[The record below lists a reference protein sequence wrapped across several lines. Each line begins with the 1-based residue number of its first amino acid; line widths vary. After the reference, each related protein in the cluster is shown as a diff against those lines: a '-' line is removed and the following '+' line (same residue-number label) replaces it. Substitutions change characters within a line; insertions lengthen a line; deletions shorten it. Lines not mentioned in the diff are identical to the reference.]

1 MVPCYP
7 FKRDAIMDRFLVVM
21 GILMAAFCYCLGWIA
36 FLYDKSDPMSIPC
49 LLMSHGLA
57 LITLL
62 LMVSMYAFE
71 MRSYAIDENGIII
84 GYGYGKLK
92 KEFHS
97 WDEIT
102 SICVCSYQMGT
113 TSISCRD
120 VIWCTF
126 GDKYH
131 DPRKLGS
138 PWAFFQSHHAL
149 QTDTYHTVHARTA
162 GRVPLV
168 FPPGNPGLQEGI
180 PSALRFLTSSIHKLQ
195 KVI

>member
-36 FLYDKSDPMSIPC
+36 FLYDKSDSMSIPC

-62 LMVSMYAFE
+62 LTVSMYAFE
-71 MRSYAIDENGIII
+71 MRSYAIDENGIIV

-138 PWAFFQSHHAL
+138 PWAFSKATIHYRQILTIQYTPERLEGFRLCSHREIP
-149 QTDTYHTVHARTA
+149 DYRKES
-162 GRVPLV
+162 
-168 FPPGNPGLQEGI
+168 PPPCD
-180 PSALRFLTSSIHKLQ
+180 F
-195 KVI
+195 

>member
-1 MVPCYP
+1 
-7 FKRDAIMDRFLVVM
+7 
-21 GILMAAFCYCLGWIA
+21 
-36 FLYDKSDPMSIPC
+36 
-49 LLMSHGLA
+49 
-57 LITLL
+57 
-62 LMVSMYAFE
+62 MYAFE

-138 PWAFFQSHHAL
+138 PWAFSKATIHYRQILTIQYTPERLEGFRLFYDKEIPDYRKES
-149 QTDTYHTVHARTA
+149 
-162 GRVPLV
+162 
-168 FPPGNPGLQEGI
+168 PPPCD
-180 PSALRFLTSSIHKLQ
+180 F
-195 KVI
+195 